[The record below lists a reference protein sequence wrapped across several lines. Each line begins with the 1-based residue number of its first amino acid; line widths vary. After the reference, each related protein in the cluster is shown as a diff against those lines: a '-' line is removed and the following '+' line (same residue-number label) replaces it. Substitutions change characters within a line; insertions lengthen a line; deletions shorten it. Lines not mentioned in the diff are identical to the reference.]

1 LYLNM
6 STENMIIGSWNT
18 CKPTSCCTSDMG

>member
-6 STENMIIGSWNT
+6 STENMMIGSWNT
-18 CKPTSCCTSDMG
+18 CKPTSCCTSNMG